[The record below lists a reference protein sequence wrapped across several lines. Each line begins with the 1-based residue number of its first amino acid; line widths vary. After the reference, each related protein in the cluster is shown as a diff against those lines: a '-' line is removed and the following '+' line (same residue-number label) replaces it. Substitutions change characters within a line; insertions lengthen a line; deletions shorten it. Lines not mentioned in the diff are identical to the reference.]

1 MRRTFFLLLIASL
14 ALPWGAADA
23 QRTYKWIDKDGNVSY
38 RDHPPPPGSGYR
50 VEERRIESRAGAG
63 DDADTGPKPPV
74 VLYSV
79 PKCNPCD
86 SARAHLQKRNVPFT
100 EKNAQGDV
108 KVQQELQEK
117 VGALSVPTITI
128 GAKVLSSYAEGWL
141 DSELDQ
147 AGYPKAG
154 TEPAAGSES
163 VPAGEATEPPAEDS
177 GNQAPTR

>member
-1 MRRTFFLLLIASL
+1 MATLV
-14 ALPWGAADA
+14 LPWGAVDA

-50 VEERRIESRAGAG
+50 VEERRIDSRAGAG
-63 DDADTGPKPPV
+63 DSADTAAKPPV

-86 SARAHLQKRNVPFT
+86 AARAHLQKRNVPFT

-108 KVQQELQEK
+108 KVQQELQQK
-117 VGALSVPTITI
+117 VGALSVPAIVI
-128 GAKVLSSYAEGWL
+128 GTKVLGSYAEGWL

-147 AGYPKAG
+147 AGYAK
-154 TEPAAGSES
+154 AGSEP
-163 VPAGEATEPPAEDS
+163 VPEGEAAEPPPEDA
-177 GNQAPTR
+177 GNQAPAR